1 MRSRAFAQVNAH
13 GRRLAF
19 FVALTV
25 AGCNH
30 APYPTAPVSGT
41 VTIDGQPMTGGMVMF
56 APVAKDGL
64 NSGRPAFAE
73 IQADGRY
80 TLRTYSDGDGAVVGE
95 HWVSIVNGRP
105 TAGDS
110 DWPPV
115 RQVAL
120 NAGGPVNKLN
130 FQRIVFPRK
139 VVSVVADRDN
149 QIDIAMTSQDI
160 ARYGKLSD
168 SDD

>member
-41 VTIDGQPMTGGMVMF
+41 VMF